1 MRRHLIAFTIA
12 PSLALG
18 AWGCRGPAP
27 IAAPSRVLGIV
38 AGDAESRVV
47 VDSANHEVVLYAG
60 PFRVPGMASMASMP
74 DRPDMPGMPGT
85 KDMTGMDGVHADGS
99 GAHENHAA
107 HAFSPLVRFVWPVDG
122 WYRGFRVSLVDSSGT
137 ELPQHLMHHLIGIDF
152 AHRQLLEGDLL
163 RFIAAGVETH
173 NVVLPRFLGVPMKS
187 GQPLAIYAGWHNPGP
202 KDYEGVYI
210 RLAMPYLPSNTLM
223 KPIAVFPVQM
233 DVDNTPGQPDAYDLP
248 PGKTSRTFEF
258 KMPIAGRFLGVGGHL
273 HDYGVDLRLED
284 AATGKVLSRVASQR
298 DTAGHVLAMGRKYYP
313 VLGLR
318 MEAGHRYRVVGSY
331 DAPQKD
337 TIATGAMAIMAG
349 VFAPRD
355 PSQWPLAHYDDPE
368 THADI
373 ESLPGGTKV
382 TAPVIGAMAHK
393 P

>member
-1 MRRHLIAFTIA
+1 MLRHLIAFTIA

-27 IAAPSRVLGIV
+27 IAAPSRVLGIIT
-38 AGDAESRVV
+38 GDAESRVV

-74 DRPDMPGMPGT
+74 DMPDMPGMPAT
-85 KDMTGMDGVHADGS
+85 KGMTGMDGEHADGS
-99 GAHENHAA
+99 GKESHAA
-107 HAFSPLVRFVWPVDG
+107 H
-122 WYRGFRVSLVDSSGT
+122 
-137 ELPQHLMHHLIGIDF
+137 DF
-152 AHRQLLEGDLL
+152 AHRQLLEGDLV

-210 RLAMPYLPSNTLM
+210 RLAMPYLPSNTLV

-273 HDYGVDLRLED
+273 HDYGVELRLED
-284 AATGKVLSRVASQR
+284 VATGKVLSRVASQR

-313 VLGLR
+313 VLGVR

-337 TIATGAMAIMAG
+337 TIASGAMAIMAG
-349 VFAPRD
+349 VFAPHD

-382 TAPVIGAMAHK
+382 TAPVIGSMAHK